1 MLETKPAVGFS
12 AVLAALAAL
21 APDPAAACSCK
32 QQPPSAY
39 LKQADVV
46 FLGRAGK
53 VIEKSGKRLQP
64 FTVLL
69 PIKGV
74 PGKTFTQV
82 RPKVRPPCDRS
93 YTPGE
98 VAVVFAHKGNIDLCA
113 GNFPMEA
120 QLPHLDTYLG
130 GGKKA
135 AAVDLAALRFALE
148 TMLRPYLHD
157 RPRVPV
163 AYAPL
168 AGKKLRIGKTTLPVV
183 RKRGGKSMIHV
194 SRAVSAG
201 DVRLVSGSYGTEGF
215 WFDLLLLKRGATFEV
230 LDKHGAE
237 R

>member
-1 MLETKPAVGFS
+1 MLETKLPV
-12 AVLAALAAL
+12 VLAALAAM
-21 APDPAAACSCK
+21 APEPATACSCK

-53 VIEKSGKRLQP
+53 SIEKGGKKIQP
-64 FTVLL
+64 FTVLHA
-69 PIKGV
+69 IKGA

-82 RPKVRPPCDRS
+82 RPAVKPPCDRS

-98 VAVVFAHKGNIDLCA
+98 VAVVFAHKGNIDLCS

-120 QLPHLDTYLG
+120 QIPHLDTYLG
-130 GGKKA
+130 GGKKTA
-135 AAVDLAALRFALE
+135 AIDLAALRFALE

-157 RPRVPV
+157 RPKVPV
-163 AYAPL
+163 VYAPL
-168 AGKKLRIGKTTLPVV
+168 GGRQLRIGKTTLPVV
-183 RKRGGKSMIHV
+183 RKRAGKSMIHI

-215 WFDLLLLKRGATFEV
+215 WFDLLLLKRGAAFEV
-230 LDKHGAE
+230 LDKRGAE